1 MKIKLTTGLSFL
13 ASASRSALVSLTAV
27 AERPVGAGAKAHA
40 DAIVA
45 AKMADFMVFVW
56 LFTSD
61 NNAPNKLKIS
71 FFSRHPKSQLE
82 EKDT

>member
-1 MKIKLTTGLSFL
+1 L

-45 AKMADFMVFVW
+45 AKMADFIVYYW
-56 LFTSD
+56 LLMI
-61 NNAPNKLKIS
+61 NNAPNQAFADFIFL
-71 FFSRHPKSQLE
+71 RQVE
-82 EKDT
+82 EKDTGYSKS